1 MRASL
6 LLVIA
11 LGFAACTPVGRR
23 EARMATVKRAQFTD
37 SVFVRKNCLAAEE
50 VLAGKRPCEL
60 IDQGTRLRVF

>member
-6 LLVIA
+6 LLILA

-23 EARMATVKRAQFTD
+23 EARMAMVQRAQFRD
-37 SVFVRKNCLAAEE
+37 SVFVRKNCHAAEE

-60 IDQGTRLRVF
+60 IDQGTRFRVF